1 MEAMSTADVFV
12 NIGNA
17 TSYQL
22 PSKVIE
28 YACFGKPIL
37 NFSSSARDSSA
48 AFLSGYPLWRN
59 VQGESSE
66 IDGRAVADFLRLD
79 AGRRM
84 EQAEIDKF
92 IRPYTV
98 DSIAGQY
105 LSLLKGRSM
114 DEEDE
119 RLGAMQQTIRHDE
132 KDGWM

>member
-1 MEAMSTADVFV
+1 MEALDAATVFV

-37 NFSSSARDSSA
+37 NFSSSAQDSSA
-48 AFLSGYPLWRN
+48 AFLSGYPLLQN
-59 VQGESSE
+59 IQGKDCET
-66 IDGRAVADFLRLD
+66 DGRAVAEFLEVM

-84 EQAEIDKF
+84 EKAEIDKL

-105 LSLLKGRSM
+105 LSLLKGRSL
-114 DEEDE
+114 DEGDE
-119 RLGAMQQTIRHDE
+119 PWTVTQQTSLPG
-132 KDGWM
+132 KKSG